1 MKRNLLALSLAGL
14 LPLIGCA
21 STVTHYADGV
31 PKLPHRKS
39 HMVEADVILDGF
51 KDKIYIQSFR
61 PVQVVPSDGGC
72 FGHRYGVEW
81 GSEVRVQSARS
92 DTPLTVSNPSER
104 TPIDLKVADLN
115 GDGHLDI
122 LVLEQHLGNPEL
134 GRFVT
139 EVINNGDGTFK
150 PSKSKYHLNGE
161 KGYWPK

>member
-51 KDKIYIQSFR
+51 KDKR
-61 PVQVVPSDGGC
+61 
-72 FGHRYGVEW
+72 VEW

-150 PSKSKYHLNGE
+150 PSKSKYHLKGE